1 MSADELLD
9 GLTTPEEIAKIEKS
23 PAALVR
29 LANILLSSGR
39 TARAVE
45 LARRALSLAPEDG
58 EVQSVATAVL
68 RESVE
73 RHQIDRDNRHA
84 AGARPELLAQRRE
97 IRQPAVIEFG
107 VDHLCQLG
115 LAGQAGDGRAVPSSA
130 TEGADRPR
138 SGSRWPC

>member
-45 LARRALSLAPEDG
+45 LARRALSLAPRDA
-58 EVQSVATAVL
+58 EVQGGATAVL
-68 RESVE
+68 RE
-73 RHQIDRDNRHA
+73 
-84 AGARPELLAQRRE
+84 P
-97 IRQPAVIEFG
+97 
-107 VDHLCQLG
+107 
-115 LAGQAGDGRAVPSSA
+115 VPSWQFSLVRDGVRNA
-130 TEGADRPR
+130 
-138 SGSRWPC
+138 